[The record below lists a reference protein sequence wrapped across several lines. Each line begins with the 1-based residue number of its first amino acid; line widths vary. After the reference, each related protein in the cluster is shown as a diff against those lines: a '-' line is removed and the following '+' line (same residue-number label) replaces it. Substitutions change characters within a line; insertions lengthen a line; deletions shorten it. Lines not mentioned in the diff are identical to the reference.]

1 MHLAP
6 IIMFK
11 LTKPYNYT
19 RYQFVLLFACN
30 LCKTKLVINPLLC
43 NNQLKKHGFFINR
56 YACRLRF
63 FDE

>member
-1 MHLAP
+1 MHLVR

-19 RYQFVLLFACN
+19 RYQFVLLFACY
-30 LCKTKLVINPLLC
+30 LGKTKLVINALLC

>member
-1 MHLAP
+1 MHLAR

-19 RYQFVLLFACN
+19 RYQFVLLFTCN
-30 LCKTKLVINPLLC
+30 LGKTKLVINPLLC